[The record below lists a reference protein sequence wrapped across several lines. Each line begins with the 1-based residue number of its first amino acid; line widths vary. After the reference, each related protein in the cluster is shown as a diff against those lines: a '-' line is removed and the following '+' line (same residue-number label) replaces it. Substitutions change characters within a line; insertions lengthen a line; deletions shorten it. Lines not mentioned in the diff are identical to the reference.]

1 MLVVRSRR
9 TVHLLT
15 LLTLLPV
22 AACRGGSGAR
32 PAEDDLRIQLGV
44 EVPAYWRV
52 QGLTI
57 SSEQLPERPTDPY
70 RARFSSEIELIAPL
84 FVEAER
90 VADTLVLRQTV
101 PARARRT
108 VYGQVTARR
117 EGGRWLSTLQ
127 LDNRP
132 VDTLGRPR
140 DFFQAPVVI
149 VAGTPEERSFWNR
162 RRQSGALQPEAPA
175 DSAPPV
181 LEAYSAE
188 ETEQVLR
195 QRLVGVWSGQVFDFA
210 EGRLTIRETQGRLRA
225 TLLNDGYREELRV
238 EFLPR
243 SRVRLTG
250 ESVVREDGASAANYS
265 LDIIEVGLAEEGT
278 ILQGAA
284 RDYAGATGPFRM
296 RRLRAE
302 ASP

>member
-1 MLVVRSRR
+1 MRLAVSSRPIVRLLALVA
-9 TVHLLT
+9 
-15 LLTLLPV
+15 LLPA
-22 AACRGGSGAR
+22 AACRDGSRSR
-32 PAEDDLRIQLGV
+32 PAEDDLRTQLGV

-57 SSEQLPERPTDPY
+57 SSEQLPERPADPY
-70 RARFSSEIELIAPL
+70 RARFSNEIELTAPL

-108 VYGQVTARR
+108 VYGQVTSRR
-117 EGGRWLSTLQ
+117 EGDRWVSTLQ

-175 DSAPPV
+175 DSTPPV

-195 QRLVGVWSGQVFDFA
+195 RRLVGVWSGQVFDFA
-210 EGRLTIRETQGRLRA
+210 EGRLTIREAQGRLRA

-250 ESVVREDGASAANYS
+250 ESVVRE
-265 LDIIEVGLAEEGT
+265 
-278 ILQGAA
+278 
-284 RDYAGATGPFRM
+284 
-296 RRLRAE
+296 
-302 ASP
+302 